1 MSKINFETL
10 ETFTFVVF
18 GVVFVMMMINTSIKR
33 KIDDEEDVI
42 IGILGA

>member
-1 MSKINFETL
+1 MSKISFETL